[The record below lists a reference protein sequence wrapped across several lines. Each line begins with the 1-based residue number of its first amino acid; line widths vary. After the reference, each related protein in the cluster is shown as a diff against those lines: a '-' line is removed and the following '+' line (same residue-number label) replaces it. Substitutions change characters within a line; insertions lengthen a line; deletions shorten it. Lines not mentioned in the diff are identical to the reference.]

1 MAKKTSTPDT
11 WEMKDRIY
19 HLKSDSKPVVY
30 VIPSRHT
37 RRKPL
42 LWFDDNEKIQ
52 KELRYAT
59 NQSSPFVE
67 EQKGVAT
74 LGHIAFRNGTLVVP
88 KRRQNLQKML
98 SLYHPM
104 KDIIYVERDEVKE
117 ATNDLGYMEMEIEA
131 LLVAREMDID
141 QAEAILRV
149 EIGSSVNNMTS
160 NAIKRDLMLMAK
172 KNPYMFLELAQ
183 DDSVELRNIGIKAV
197 EANIL
202 KISPDNRTFQWASNG
217 RKLFTVPLDEHPYS
231 ALAAWFK
238 TDEGIEIYSN
248 IEKQLK

>member
-98 SLYHPM
+98 SLCHC
-104 KDIIYVERDEVKE
+104 
-117 ATNDLGYMEMEIEA
+117 L
-131 LLVAREMDID
+131 
-141 QAEAILRV
+141 
-149 EIGSSVNNMTS
+149 
-160 NAIKRDLMLMAK
+160 
-172 KNPYMFLELAQ
+172 
-183 DDSVELRNIGIKAV
+183 
-197 EANIL
+197 
-202 KISPDNRTFQWASNG
+202 
-217 RKLFTVPLDEHPYS
+217 
-231 ALAAWFK
+231 
-238 TDEGIEIYSN
+238 
-248 IEKQLK
+248 

>member
-1 MAKKTSTPDT
+1 M
-11 WEMKDRIY
+11 
-19 HLKSDSKPVVY
+19 
-30 VIPSRHT
+30 
-37 RRKPL
+37 
-42 LWFDDNEKIQ
+42 
-52 KELRYAT
+52 
-59 NQSSPFVE
+59 E

-202 KISPDNRTFQWASNG
+202 KISPDNRTFNG
-217 RKLFTVPLDEHPYS
+217 QVMVENYLQYH
-231 ALAAWFK
+231 
-238 TDEGIEIYSN
+238 
-248 IEKQLK
+248 